1 MFSGPDGFLRTDS
14 RQLVLTQVSLHY
26 DVIVLTSCI
35 ERGLMGLIKRNILF
49 HSVQWLVGQELKLV
63 PWSAV
68 TEISNV
74 IPGQNPKPLAIVTWK
89 SVRNG

>member
-26 DVIVLTSCI
+26 DVIVLSSCI

-49 HSVQWLVGQELKLV
+49 HSVQ
-63 PWSAV
+63 
-68 TEISNV
+68 
-74 IPGQNPKPLAIVTWK
+74 
-89 SVRNG
+89 